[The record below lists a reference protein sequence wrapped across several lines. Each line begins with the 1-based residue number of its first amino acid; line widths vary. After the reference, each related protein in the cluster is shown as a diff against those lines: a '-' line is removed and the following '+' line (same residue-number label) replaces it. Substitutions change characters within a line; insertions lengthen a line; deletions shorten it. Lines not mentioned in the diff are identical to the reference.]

1 MVKPLVLKT
10 TIEVLVKLDEEDAE
24 WFREQE
30 GREQAA
36 ALTYSAGELQKAVSD
51 AIGSTEHT
59 IKIDIMEVPE
69 WEN

>member
-1 MVKPLVLKT
+1 MKSDLIIKA
-10 TIEVLVKLDEEDAE
+10 TIEVIVQYHEEDAK

-36 ALTYSAGELQKAVSD
+36 ALTRLAGDLKDHTEQAID
-51 AIGSTEHT
+51 APRHE

-69 WEN
+69 WG